1 MRRVLNGRSRKKL
14 PNLAQLRLPKHSLA
28 SRGRLISKLLR
39 RLARQARQAHA
50 IRFYSIRAVATRFR
64 VSPSIISRHYQ
75 QLQSEG
81 LLTTIW
87 GSKTMIPALARF
99 IKKGAYVIPISVTEL
114 AASEPYR
121 NYVLNLHRRL
131 RSRGIA
137 EHLILFE
144 SVAAKASV
152 PVPLKVAETSRA
164 SIL

>member
-1 MRRVLNGRSRKKL
+1 
-14 PNLAQLRLPKHSLA
+14 
-28 SRGRLISKLLR
+28 
-39 RLARQARQAHA
+39 
-50 IRFYSIRAVATRFR
+50 
-64 VSPSIISRHYQ
+64 
-75 QLQSEG
+75 
-81 LLTTIW
+81 
-87 GSKTMIPALARF
+87 MIPALARF